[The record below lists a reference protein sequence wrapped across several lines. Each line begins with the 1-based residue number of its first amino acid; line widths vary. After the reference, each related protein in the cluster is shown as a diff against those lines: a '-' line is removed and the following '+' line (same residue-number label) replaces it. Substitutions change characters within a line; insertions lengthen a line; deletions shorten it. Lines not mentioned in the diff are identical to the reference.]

1 MKRMVVGMKKQ
12 FVKEFVAW
20 MNENDIKVCGE
31 PFEISGIWNVMYMPI
46 GRKKKKKCEQYIEY
60 RCINDLM

>member
-1 MKRMVVGMKKQ
+1 MTRIVAGMKKQ

-20 MNENDIKVCGE
+20 MDENGIKICGE
-31 PFEISGIWNVMYMPI
+31 PFESFGIWHVAYMPI
-46 GRKKKKKCEQYIEY
+46 GREQKQKCERYIEY